1 MIRAVL
7 FDAVGT
13 LIHLREPVG
22 EIYARFA
29 REQGIQLRPDVAQA
43 AFARVIR
50 TMPPMAFPGCDAHTL
65 RDRERDW
72 WRTVVRSVFEAAGV
86 TAPAAA
92 FAACFDRLFSHFAGA
107 GAWRAGDGAA
117 EMLERLRGRGLR
129 TGIVSNFDHRLPAV
143 LEALALAPL
152 FDLVVLPGDVG
163 AAKPDARIFV
173 HALQRLGLRPEEAVY
188 VGDDADDD
196 IAAAER
202 AGLRAID
209 AAALPDLRSL
219 ESLLA

>member
-1 MIRAVL
+1 
-7 FDAVGT
+7 
-13 LIHLREPVG
+13 
-22 EIYARFA
+22 
-29 REQGIQLRPDVAQA
+29 
-43 AFARVIR
+43 
-50 TMPPMAFPGCDAHTL
+50 
-65 RDRERDW
+65 
-72 WRTVVRSVFEAAGV
+72 
-86 TAPAAA
+86 
-92 FAACFDRLFSHFAGA
+92 
-107 GAWRAGDGAA
+107 
-117 EMLERLRGRGLR
+117 LR